1 MMLLLLLWLGHAA
14 NSDYKP
20 FYSIMDSASLESNTA
35 PPDSSAADSGDVL
48 RLPTTTVVG
57 IRPLRMESVDSSDWT
72 AHAGLG
78 QSGPLESLRDRP
90 GISSQGE
97 FSGQFTSTG
106 MPFEGSAVT
115 WDGADIPWP
124 WHFGGLFGVLDAS
137 AIGKA
142 SWDPSGG
149 GISPSGGGG
158 WLETGS
164 KAATPGAEGFHGSL
178 EAGTIDGS
186 AAVWGRRGDWSVQAS
201 YRRTWLD
208 PALELAHHEG
218 WSPEELVIQFWDAT
232 AAVAWNHGPWSAHVG
247 IFASADSL
255 SVGATDSLDGLLS
268 SWRNTAIPVSLEWSG
283 EGWGIGADAAISDY
297 TRFDDELSAS
307 DTLDLHSF
315 SVHTRQEISETS
327 RLETGLR
334 FRMWTTSYAEE
345 GRPLPGFPGDADRNL
360 LEPWI
365 SVLAKPDPWNA
376 KVWLGLGH
384 DERDPAAPEGGA
396 RLGWNS
402 GCWSLQ
408 SDLERKIV
416 PVSVL
421 GSITDGTEMP
431 SPAWFFPTG
440 ASPRTTSLLVSALRS
455 ETGKQGSPS
464 TEFRGLGWLRSTE
477 GLWGWEGVWNL
488 APPENLV
495 RTSYRED
502 AGSAGMDISGR
513 ILFDRL
519 ELAARQ
525 TVSWDVVQR
534 RPQDGTTF
542 PIQWAPWD
550 QRLQTEFDAA
560 WAWLG
565 SVRTA
570 PGTFFLRSRMILHD
584 NSGTLRPDVE
594 GWNAPSTEQA
604 LDTSFIRWNRVN
616 GSRRAPYFRLD
627 ITPVEF
633 GKEGSWTAF
642 WSIVNLTDRS
652 NPLAWG
658 SDAPT
663 ISPQEI
669 DQIPFLPVVFGV
681 RFLF

>member
-1 MMLLLLLWLGHAA
+1 VTLLTILWLAILP
-14 NSDYKP
+14 SEDYKAL
-20 FYSIMDSASLESNTA
+20 YSPLDSVV
-35 PPDSSAADSGDVL
+35 PDSQTL
-48 RLPTTTVVG
+48 RRLPTTTVVG
-57 IRPLRMESVDSSDWT
+57 VRHPRIESVDSSDWN

-97 FSGQFTSTG
+97 FSGQFSSTG

-137 AIGKA
+137 AVGKA

-149 GISPSGGGG
+149 GGVSPAGGGG
-158 WLETGS
+158 WLEASS
-164 KAATPGAEGFHGSL
+164 KATTPQPEGFHGSL

-186 AAVWGRRGDWSVQAS
+186 AAVWGRRGDWSAQAS
-201 YRRTWLD
+201 CRRTWLD
-208 PALELAHHEG
+208 PALALAHHEG
-218 WSPEELVIQFWDAT
+218 WSPDEIVIQFWDAT

-255 SVGATDSLDGLLS
+255 SVGATDSMDGLLS
-268 SWRNTAIPVSLEWSG
+268 SWRNTTIPASLEWSG
-283 EGWGIGADAAISDY
+283 DGWGVGADASISDF

-307 DTLDLHSF
+307 DTLDLHSL
-315 SVHTRQEISETS
+315 SVHTRQDMSETS

-334 FRMWTTSYAEE
+334 LRMWTTSYAER
-345 GRPLPGFPGDADRNL
+345 GRPVPGFPGDAKRDL
-360 LEPWI
+360 LEPWV
-365 SVLAKPDPWNA
+365 SVRAKPDPWTA
-376 KVWLGLGH
+376 RVWLGLAH

-396 RLGWNS
+396 RLGWH
-402 GCWSLQ
+402 GGFWSLQ
-408 SDLERKIV
+408 IDLDRKIV

-440 ASPRTTSLLVSALRS
+440 ASPRTTSLQVSAMRS
-455 ETGKQGSPS
+455 ETGTQGSPS
-464 TEFRGLGWLRSTE
+464 TEFRALGWLRSTE
-477 GLWGWEGVWNL
+477 GLWGWEGDWTNDL
-488 APPENLV
+488 FDAPLV

-519 ELAARQ
+519 ELGARQ

-542 PIQWAPWD
+542 PAQWAPWD

-633 GKEGSWTAF
+633 GVEGSWTAF
-642 WSIVNLTDRS
+642 WSIVNLTDQS

-663 ISPQEI
+663 MSPQEI